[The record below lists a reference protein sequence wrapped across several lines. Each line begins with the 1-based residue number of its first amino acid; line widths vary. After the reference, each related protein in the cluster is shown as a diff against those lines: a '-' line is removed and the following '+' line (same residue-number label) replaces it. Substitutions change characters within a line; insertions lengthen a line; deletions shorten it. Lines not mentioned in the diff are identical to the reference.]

1 MYYAFLISLVLNSN
15 INHELFP
22 DRIRAHG
29 LIVTEP
35 QSELIT
41 EYKISS
47 YWDRREMSGAISYSL
62 ELYSITGARAHLY
75 AKIFL
80 KNLKIDQIEYIS
92 YRRKDI

>member
-29 LIVTEP
+29 LIGTEP

-62 ELYSITGARAHLY
+62 ELYSIIGTHFY
-75 AKIFL
+75 AKKFL
-80 KNLKIDQIEYIS
+80 KTLKIDQIEYIS
-92 YRRKDI
+92 YRRKDFC